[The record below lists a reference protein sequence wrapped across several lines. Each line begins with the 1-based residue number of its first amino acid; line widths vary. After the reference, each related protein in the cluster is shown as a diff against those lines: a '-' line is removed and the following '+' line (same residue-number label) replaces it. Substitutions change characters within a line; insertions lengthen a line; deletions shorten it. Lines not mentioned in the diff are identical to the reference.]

1 MPLCLTLSVTYTD
14 LKQGLKIHVSVVQF
28 HPWPPFKSIFQIKKL
43 HQSAW
48 TLCLIL
54 APVSN
59 ISVRCSLD
67 QYGSRGGLESS
78 CYGRSPRRILS
89 ARSTIV
95 WGTTD
100 IGEGLRH
107 VPERKKKLSGSSPD

>member
-1 MPLCLTLSVTYTD
+1 MPLS
-14 LKQGLKIHVSVVQF
+14 QGNIGHCDVALFNAISHLNRFEAGTENPRVGGSI
-28 HPWPPFKSIFQIKKL
+28 PPLAIFKSIFQIKKL

-48 TLCLIL
+48 TFCLIL
-54 APVSN
+54 SPVSN

-67 QYGSRGGLESS
+67 QYDSRGGLESS

-89 ARSTIV
+89 ARSKIV

-100 IGEGLRH
+100 I
-107 VPERKKKLSGSSPD
+107 